1 MPIVIPPLR
10 KRKEDIPLL
19 VKNFIIKLND
29 EYGRNIIDI
38 SDEALHVLI
47 NHDWPGNVRE
57 LENIVGRSIIYMNIN
72 ERVIQTK
79 HLPHLVAGQKPTDD
93 SCVVTREEDL
103 TKLSSVVDRAE
114 SDYIKNV
121 YLRLKR
127 NKTETAKILG
137 ISLRSLYYKMQ
148 KYSIS

>member
-1 MPIVIPPLR
+1 
-10 KRKEDIPLL
+10 
-19 VKNFIIKLND
+19 
-29 EYGRNIIDI
+29 
-38 SDEALHVLI
+38 
-47 NHDWPGNVRE
+47 
-57 LENIVGRSIIYMNIN
+57 
-72 ERVIQTK
+72 
-79 HLPHLVAGQKPTDD
+79 AGQKPTDD

-127 NKTETAKILG
+127 NKTETAKVLG